1 MTNKHKLNQL
11 ISLISIRAI
20 LLALVIMLY
29 IAGQTV
35 TSITILSIWLFI
47 EALVLRDHKQI
58 NEVAVGVHSALQ
70 HHNLKDTSYLKFFR
84 SIDEDF
90 DFYKEYEEIF
100 NFNLNSGAD
109 VPFMVKLFENPDYD
123 WFFPSIFHGRHGLKE
138 HDFAHLLLSRGFNIV
153 DEICVVGTTA
163 GSSKKMNW
171 FNTPVFY
178 LAQWIFY
185 PRVFRF
191 PLKYYPIWRAYV
203 RYGSLLKKDISKIT
217 PQDFK
222 GKSALEVRAEMGV
235 FKANLIPIYK
245 QEALNYGVNA
255 RLLDGLVVSQE
266 EMLSIEM
273 NTTDIVISSQ
283 LLADDLFYPPVIN
296 TVSRNLLSGTKY
308 KWIVPN
314 TKEMKLK
321 IQALKAIHSDHENM
335 SIAIISQKDYEDNY
349 GEAEDILFYDGVIS
363 LFKTGHDQYLIKAI

>member
-1 MTNKHKLNQL
+1 MVQKKYNQI
-11 ISLISIRAI
+11 ISLITVRLILILFMMVLVVNEFIISSI
-20 LLALVIMLY
+20 LLMALWAWAEVL
-29 IAGQTV
+29 
-35 TSITILSIWLFI
+35 L
-47 EALVLRDHKQI
+47 LRDNKQI

-70 HHNLKDTSYLKFFR
+70 HHNLTDTSYLKFFR

-100 NFNLNSGAD
+100 NFNLSTGSD
-109 VPFMVKLFENPDYD
+109 VPFMVRLFENPDYD

-138 HDFAHLLLSRGFNIV
+138 HDFAHLLLSRGFNVV
-153 DEICVVGTTA
+153 DEICVIGTTA

-178 LAQWIFY
+178 MAQWVFY
-185 PRVFRF
+185 PRAFRF

-203 RYGSLLKKDISKIT
+203 KYGSLLNKDISKIT
-217 PQDFK
+217 PQAFE
-222 GKSALEVRAEMGV
+222 GKSAMEVRAEVGV

-245 QEALNYGVNA
+245 QEAINHGVNA
-255 RLLDGLVVSQE
+255 RLLDGMIVSQE
-266 EMLSIEM
+266 EMLSIER
-273 NTTDIVISSQ
+273 NTIDIIISSK
-283 LLADDLFYPPVIN
+283 LLADDLFFPPVIN
-296 TVSRNLLSGTKY
+296 TVSKNLLSGTKY

-314 TKEMKLK
+314 TKEMKMK
-321 IQALKAIHSDHENM
+321 IKALKELHSNHENM
-335 SIAIISQKDYEDNY
+335 TIAIISQKDHEDNY